1 MAHSDVYDPIH
12 NELWALSVMASTLD
26 NVRVRVSGL
35 QPDVQ
40 QERPQGFE
48 RSLAHVIA
56 SLRRGEAELIEVFEK
71 ALKAENPSLNTIFN
85 RYPKA
90 FVLNPAEELGSFMD
104 SRETSLGLLRSL
116 TSGQWERKV
125 NDPERGLV
133 SLSQL
138 AVERANLDLEEMDYM
153 AQLRQAILRL
163 EPIQG
168 NDAR

>member
-1 MAHSDVYDPIH
+1 MAHSDVYDPVH

-26 NVRVRVSGL
+26 NVRLRVFGL

-40 QERPQGFE
+40 QERPQGFA
-48 RSLAHVIA
+48 RSLAQVLS
-56 SLRRGEAELIEVFEK
+56 SLRRGEVELIAVVEQ
-71 ALKAENPSLNTIFN
+71 ALKTENPTLNTIFN

-104 SRETSLGLLRSL
+104 IRETSLGLLRGL
-116 TSGQWERKV
+116 TSAQWERKV

-133 SLSQL
+133 SLIQL

-153 AQLRQAILRL
+153 AQLRHAIVQL
-163 EPIQG
+163 EPLQG